1 MDVGFDGVYIK
12 IYRLSGYTKESIK
25 KSIARAA
32 SRSAARFRRIHVIA
46 VSYTHLTLPT
56 ILLV

>member
-1 MDVGFDGVYIK
+1 MIVELGQ
-12 IYRLSGYTKESIK
+12 SHKESIK
-25 KSIARAA
+25 PLFYRDTYMGMDLSSNYIVDPSEQAQT
-32 SRSAARFRRIHVIA
+32 A